1 MNLKVLLFYLNFIPF
16 ISNSEDTL
24 TIDLTDTLNLINY
37 LSNIEKNQK
46 SNEEWFK
53 SLTEKG
59 VSSGEKEI
67 YFSEEA
73 IILLNDSIFRDKIY
87 KDEYTGL
94 YSVSEE
100 RFITEKEAESGDF
113 RDIKELK
120 EVNYFFKMSNYKF
133 VHFSLSIYTSPTF

>member
-24 TIDLTDTLNLINY
+24 TIDLTDSLNLINY

-46 SNEEWFK
+46 LNEEWFK

-67 YFSEEA
+67 YFSQEA
-73 IILLNDSIFRDKIY
+73 IMLLNDSIYRDK
-87 KDEYTGL
+87 
-94 YSVSEE
+94 
-100 RFITEKEAESGDF
+100 FI
-113 RDIKELK
+113 
-120 EVNYFFKMSNYKF
+120 KMSILCMMLEL
-133 VHFSLSIYTSPTF
+133 V

>member
-1 MNLKVLLFYLNFIPF
+1 MNFKFLLFYINFIPF

-24 TIDLTDTLNLINY
+24 TIDLTDSLNLINY
-37 LSNIEKNQK
+37 LSHIEKNQK

-53 SLTEKG
+53 KLTEKG

-87 KDEYTGL
+87 KDEY
-94 YSVSEE
+94 
-100 RFITEKEAESGDF
+100 
-113 RDIKELK
+113 
-120 EVNYFFKMSNYKF
+120 
-133 VHFSLSIYTSPTF
+133 P